1 MTETNFQEEWLDIR
15 YPFDTAA
22 RNPKVHAQ
30 FEDHF
35 FGYDQLR
42 LWDIGSGTGNNFR
55 YWFTKLVM
63 PQTWSFIELNE
74 ELGKRSIEK
83 VKEYVNAEKR
93 WKTYEVEGILKF
105 AKIEP
110 NFNPVTPLDTIT
122 VGCRKQSF
130 LEIPFGKEGLLH
142 PDVLLANAV
151 FDLLT
156 PEMFEEFAGKLIDHK
171 IPLLSTINFE
181 GMEFEDGTYQDK
193 YYTNCYIQHMNRIQ
207 DYGRTLGSD
216 CNEFAKSF
224 YEKRGIKHIFGQSNW
239 QIKETDSALLLA
251 TLNYMSE
258 AVPEMLPND
267 QEKHHFQDW
276 LADKRR
282 QVHEKKVRLIVYH
295 YDWFVC
301 P

>member
-15 YPFDTAA
+15 YPFDAAA
-22 RNPKVHAQ
+22 RNPKVHVQ

-35 FGYDQLR
+35 SGYDQLR

-55 YWFTKLVM
+55 YWFTKLAM
-63 PQTWSFIELNE
+63 PQEWRFIELNE
-74 ELGKRSIEK
+74 DLGRRSLEK
-83 VKEYVNAEKR
+83 VNGYIASTASNHFTVE
-93 WKTYEVEGILKF
+93 WKNE
-105 AKIEP
+105 
-110 NFNPVTPLDTIT
+110 
-122 VGCRKQSF
+122 SF
-130 LEIPFGKEGLLH
+130 LELSFGKGENSKPH
-142 PDVLLANAV
+142 AILANAV

-156 PEMFEEFAGKLIDHK
+156 PSMFTAFAEYLIDHN

-181 GMEFEDGTYQDK
+181 GMEFMDGTYQDK
-193 YYTNCYIQHMNRIQ
+193 YYVNCYIQHMNRIQ

-216 CNEFAKSF
+216 CNAFAKSF

-267 QEKHHFQDW
+267 QEKHHFKDW

-295 YDWFVC
+295 YDWLVC